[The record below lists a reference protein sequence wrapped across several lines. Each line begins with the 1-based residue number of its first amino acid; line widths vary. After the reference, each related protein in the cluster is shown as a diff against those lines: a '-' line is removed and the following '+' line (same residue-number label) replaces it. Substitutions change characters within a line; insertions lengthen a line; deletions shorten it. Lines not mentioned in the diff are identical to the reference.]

1 MVPVMLC
8 GLHARRVASHMQTSR
23 LNVAMIGHGFI
34 GRVHSNAFHQ
44 AAHFFQIPYELNLK
58 VVCGRNRATLEAMAS
73 QWNWEAVATDWT
85 QVVTRPDVQVVDIA
99 VPNVL
104 HAPIAISAAQAGKIV
119 LCEKPLA
126 ASVQE
131 AEQMAEAARRV
142 PNLVW
147 FNYRRVPAVGFAKR
161 LLDEGRLGKIFHY
174 RALYLNQSG
183 NDPAKASG
191 WRYRRAEAG
200 SGVSGDLLSH
210 VIDMATYLNGNIAE
224 LCATTHTFAS
234 GRDVDDAA
242 IVMVRFKNGSVGSFE
257 ASRYGVGCSN
267 RNVFEINGSQGM
279 LRFDL
284 EDMNRLEFFD
294 ATQPPNLRG
303 TRKLLVT
310 GPDQPYAENFWK
322 PGHTIGYEHSFIAT
336 LGDFFTALSRQEV
349 FRPSFV
355 DGLAVQRVLESVHKS
370 AETGAWI
377 KCN

>member
-1 MVPVMLC
+1 MLC
-8 GLHARRVASHMQTSR
+8 GLYGVGEIDMRKQS

-44 AAHFFQIPYELNLK
+44 VGHFFQIPYELKLK

-73 QWNWEAVATDWT
+73 QWEWEEVATDWK
-85 QVVTRPDVQVVDIA
+85 QVVTREDIQVVDIA

-104 HAPIAISAAQAGKIV
+104 HAPIAIAAAQAGKIV

-126 ASVQE
+126 ASLE
-131 AEQMAEAARRV
+131 EGERMAGAARSV

-147 FNYRRVPAVGFAKR
+147 FNYRRVPAVAFAKR

-183 NDPAKASG
+183 NDPTKASG
-191 WRYRRAEAG
+191 WRYRRADAG

-210 VIDMATYLNGNIAE
+210 VIDLATYLNGDIAE

-242 IVMVRFKNGSVGSFE
+242 MVMVRFKNGSVGSLE

-284 EDMNRLEFFD
+284 EDINRLEFFD
-294 ATQPPNLRG
+294 TTQPPNLRG
-303 TRKLLVT
+303 TQKLLVT

-336 LGDFFTALSRQEV
+336 LGDFLSALARSET
-349 FRPSFV
+349 FHPNFD
-355 DGLAVQRVLESVHKS
+355 DGLCVQRVLNSVEKS
-370 AETGAWI
+370 ASSAMWM
-377 KCN
+377 KLD

>member
-1 MVPVMLC
+1 
-8 GLHARRVASHMQTSR
+8 MQKQP

-44 AAHFFQIPYELNLK
+44 VGHFFQIPYELKLK
-58 VVCGRNRATLEAMAS
+58 VVCGRNRTTLEPMAS
-73 QWNWEAVATDWT
+73 QWSWEEVATDWT
-85 QVVTRPDVQVVDIA
+85 QVVTRPDIQVVDIA
-99 VPNVL
+99 VPNAL
-104 HAPIAISAAQAGKIV
+104 HAPIAIAAAQAGKIV

-131 AEQMAEAARRV
+131 AEQMAEAARNV

-147 FNYRRVPAVGFAKR
+147 FNYRRVPAVAFAKQ

-183 NDPAKASG
+183 NDPTKASG

-200 SGVSGDLLSH
+200 SGVTGDLLSH
-210 VIDMATYLNGNIAE
+210 VIDMATYLNREIAE
-224 LCATTHTFAS
+224 LYATTHTFAP

-294 ATQPPNLRG
+294 ATQPANLRG
-303 TRKLLVT
+303 TQKLLVT
-310 GPDQPYAENFWK
+310 GPDHPYAENFWK

-336 LGDFFTALSRQEV
+336 LGDFLSAPARSEP
-349 FRPSFV
+349 FHPNFD
-355 DGLAVQRVLESVHKS
+355 DGLAVQRLLASVHKS
-370 AETGAWI
+370 AQTGSWI
-377 KCN
+377 KCH